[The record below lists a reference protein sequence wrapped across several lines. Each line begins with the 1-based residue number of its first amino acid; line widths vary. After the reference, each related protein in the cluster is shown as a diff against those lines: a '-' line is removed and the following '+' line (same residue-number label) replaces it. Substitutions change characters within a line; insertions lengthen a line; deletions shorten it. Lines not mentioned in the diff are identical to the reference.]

1 MYSGVRASNSGY
13 NGQAMATDI
22 RQLEDLVKKAVDRL
36 KHLSEERH
44 ELQQEVDTL
53 RQQLDALENTRET
66 ARGDSAGWE
75 AQRAHVT
82 AALRETL
89 DELRGA

>member
-1 MYSGVRASNSGY
+1 
-13 NGQAMATDI
+13 MATDI
-22 RQLEDLVKKAVDRL
+22 RLLEDLVKQAVDRL

-44 ELQQEVDTL
+44 ELQQEVDAL
-53 RQQLDALENTRET
+53 RQQLDALEEKRATPRE
-66 ARGDSAGWE
+66 DSNGWE

-89 DELRGA
+89 DELRGE